1 MMTYLIITTELLPKG
16 EKVTKRD
23 LMRKNH
29 PIQKLTFQN
38 KSMKMIAKYKKFTCK
53 DLMAVMLK
61 FQEVKVV
68 EDIDPSLYEKKLK
81 NKYQYFNN
89 LFFIIL

>member
-1 MMTYLIITTELLPKG
+1 
-16 EKVTKRD
+16 
-23 LMRKNH
+23 
-29 PIQKLTFQN
+29 
-38 KSMKMIAKYKKFTCK
+38 
-53 DLMAVMLK
+53 MAVMLK

-89 LFFIIL
+89 LFFYCSLINMNLNKF